1 MSILTGDNPFQDH
14 YQEKALAEAAEAVK
28 STDSMEKYK
37 GRDQLIVNKYLK
49 QKFKKRIKDFLD
61 EPYFDRKDYVCKDK
75 TIVRN
80 ALGNPKY
87 KVSDLEAALDKCL

>member
-1 MSILTGDNPFQDH
+1 MSFFSSFNPFQD
-14 YQEKALAEAAEAVK
+14 YLQEKELVEAVK
-28 STDSMEKYK
+28 STDSMDKYK

-49 QKFKKRIKDFLD
+49 QKFKKKIKDFLD
-61 EPYFDRKDYVCKDK
+61 EPYFDGVDYVCKDK

-80 ALGNPKY
+80 ALGNSKI

>member
-1 MSILTGDNPFQDH
+1 MSFFSSFNPFQD
-14 YQEKALAEAAEAVK
+14 YLQEKELVEAVK
-28 STDSMEKYK
+28 STDSMDKYK

-49 QKFKKRIKDFLD
+49 QKFKKKIKDFLD
-61 EPYFDRKDYVCKDK
+61 EPYFDGRDYVCKDK

-80 ALGNPKY
+80 ALGNPKI

>member
-1 MSILTGDNPFQDH
+1 MSFFSSFNPFQD
-14 YQEKALAEAAEAVK
+14 YLQEKELVEAVK
-28 STDSMEKYK
+28 STDSMDKYK

-49 QKFKKRIKDFLD
+49 QKFKKKIKSFLD
-61 EPYFDRKDYVCKDK
+61 EPYFDGVDYVCKDK

>member
-1 MSILTGDNPFQDH
+1 MSFFSNFNPFQD
-14 YQEKALAEAAEAVK
+14 YLQDLQEKALVEAVQ

-49 QKFKKRIKDFLD
+49 QKFKKKIKGFLD
-61 EPYFDRKDYVCKDK
+61 EPYFDGVDYVCKDK
-75 TIVRN
+75 TIVPN
-80 ALGNPKY
+80 ALGNSKI

>member
-1 MSILTGDNPFQDH
+1 MSFFSSFNPFQD
-14 YQEKALAEAAEAVK
+14 YLQDLQEKALVEAVQ

>member
-1 MSILTGDNPFQDH
+1 MSFFSSFNPFQD
-14 YQEKALAEAAEAVK
+14 YLQKKELVEAVK
-28 STDSMEKYK
+28 STDSMSKYK